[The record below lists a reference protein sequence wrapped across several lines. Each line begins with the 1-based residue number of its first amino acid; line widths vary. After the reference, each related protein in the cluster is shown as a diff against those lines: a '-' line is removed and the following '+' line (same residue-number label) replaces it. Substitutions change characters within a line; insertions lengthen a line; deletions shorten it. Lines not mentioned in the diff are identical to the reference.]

1 MGTLELVGRT
11 GGAKDREGDV
21 EELGILEIARIDA
34 ELDMLV
40 LTAGGG
46 GGGSRDSD
54 ATGEGETAEDPARA
68 ELAIGGLTIDEVEV
82 KRDVKAGG
90 GAGAWVLKGVKLSTP
105 SVVRIEETATEAGTV
120 DTITLEKVDNNG
132 TEAIS
137 ELIER
142 VLAMLDVELSEDVNA
157 AIDEL
162 GLFEPTAPKPPC
174 PFAKQTT

>member
-1 MGTLELVGRT
+1 
-11 GGAKDREGDV
+11 
-21 EELGILEIARIDA
+21 
-34 ELDMLV
+34 MLV

-137 ELIER
+137 ELTER
-142 VLAMLDVELSEDVNA
+142 VLAMLDVELSEDVGA